1 MNERVV
7 QAEHTRERILES
19 AADEMYRVGYQAAS
33 TASILKRLGISKGAL
48 YHHFPSK
55 QALGYAV
62 LDEFLATR
70 HAQHWDEALR
80 SDAPLDAVIA
90 QLESNCAQMCQE
102 RMRHGCPINNLAQE
116 MSPLDEGFRE
126 RVAAIYRRWQQ
137 TLERALERAR
147 EFGQMRPEAD
157 PAVIA
162 AMIVA
167 TTQGAV
173 GMAKN
178 SLDETVFRQALAG
191 LLAYLRSLKRAD

>member
-1 MNERVV
+1 
-7 QAEHTRERILES
+7 
-19 AADEMYRVGYQAAS
+19 
-33 TASILKRLGISKGAL
+33 
-48 YHHFPSK
+48 
-55 QALGYAV
+55 
-62 LDEFLATR
+62 
-70 HAQHWDEALR
+70 
-80 SDAPLDAVIA
+80 VIA
-90 QLESNCAQMCQE
+90 QLESNCAQMCRE